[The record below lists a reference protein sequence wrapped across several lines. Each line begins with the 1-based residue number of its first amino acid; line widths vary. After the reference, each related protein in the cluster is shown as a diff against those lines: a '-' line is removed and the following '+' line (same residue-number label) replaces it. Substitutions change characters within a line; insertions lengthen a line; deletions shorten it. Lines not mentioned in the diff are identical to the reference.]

1 MVDFVRES
9 LDRRREEL
17 ASGREVER
25 QRDEIQKIVQA
36 SIKEVSAASWT
47 MTITDYGQS

>member
-36 SIKEVSAASWT
+36 SIKEVSATSWT